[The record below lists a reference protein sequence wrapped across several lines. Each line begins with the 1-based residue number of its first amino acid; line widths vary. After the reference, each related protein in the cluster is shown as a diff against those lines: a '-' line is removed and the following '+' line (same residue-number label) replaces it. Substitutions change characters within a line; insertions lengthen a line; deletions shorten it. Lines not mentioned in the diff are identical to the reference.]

1 VLCKL
6 NCHGKKKYIQTR
18 IHFDVIEQENVIISN
33 KHWKQKMIF
42 LILGFG
48 ALHNTREVTIKSV
61 SVFFQGLMH
70 MAMMHVDLLRYTD

>member
-1 VLCKL
+1 ME
-6 NCHGKKKYIQTR
+6 KKYIQTR

-42 LILGFG
+42 FILGFG

-61 SVFFQGLMH
+61 SVFFSRAHAHGYDACGPAQ
-70 MAMMHVDLLRYTD
+70 VS